1 MAKCKKLL
9 EKAQRSP
16 ENFGFEELCALAECY
31 GFVFR
36 RQSGSHR
43 LYKHP
48 SGIGM
53 NFQDRGGAKSYQVQ
67 QLLKAIES
75 LAIEDS
81 RDE

>member
-1 MAKCKKLL
+1 MAKCKRLL

-16 ENFGFEELCALAECY
+16 QNFGFEELCGLAECY

-48 SGIGM
+48 SGMSM
-53 NFQDRGGAKSYQVQ
+53 NFQDRGGAKAYQVQ
-67 QLLKAIES
+67 QLLKAIEN
-75 LAIEDS
+75 LGVEDLK
-81 RDE
+81 DE